1 MIFLIID
8 NFIAELPDQRN
19 KFLRLHFFHSVIH
32 NQTAFQCYFY
42 NQRIKQTKLRSL
54 YPCHFRRYSMEPG
67 KGLGKAFRRIIPIFI
82 GGINDL
88 LPCGK
93 QVLSG
98 QRQPAVPNIFV
109 GCHTRHEA
117 EGPVEIIAR
126 HVNLP
131 AHFPASFP
139 G

>member
-1 MIFLIID
+1 
-8 NFIAELPDQRN
+8 
-19 KFLRLHFFHSVIH
+19 
-32 NQTAFQCYFY
+32 
-42 NQRIKQTKLRSL
+42 
-54 YPCHFRRYSMEPG
+54 MEPG

-131 AHFPASFP
+131 GNILIINFFQHVRFHIIDRLL
-139 G
+139 